1 LSLPDLIKN
10 LRKES
15 EELAENYEEELH
27 LENYM
32 KFAEFVFDYIIK
44 YDNQKNYFDVFAEF
58 IHIMKYCF
66 NKYEEK
72 KDDEKESID
81 DAYKKIKE
89 GLDKKFAGIEKININ
104 TNINK

>member
-1 LSLPDLIKN
+1 
-10 LRKES
+10 
-15 EELAENYEEELH
+15 
-27 LENYM
+27 
-32 KFAEFVFDYIIK
+32 
-44 YDNQKNYFDVFAEF
+44 
-58 IHIMKYCF
+58 MKYCF